1 VWYLSVRVT
10 MLKKTANF
18 PRVSQ
23 LGIELVSRLEGQNRV
38 KSTKPSRTREV
49 RFCEKIRRDVLN
61 RL

>member
-1 VWYLSVRVT
+1 